1 MKNRIIKERDL
12 SEVAK
17 VISSNMEN
25 NLTKVQDVLDLD
37 FDEILEVI
45 NKYDDD
51 EKDKIC
57 SIMINTEL
65 EKLKV
70 LNIEQFKSV
79 ARDVD
84 EITDYYTSKRKDFD
98 VVIEEGDTVANDIL
112 FKLIGKNGRKLTL
125 PINISIIKEYCFST
139 ELKEEQFYETLVWIV
154 LRYVAISRCLTFKKW
169 IEEDEKDKTSKKK
182 N

>member
-12 SEVAK
+12 SEVAR

-45 NKYDDD
+45 NKYDDV

-98 VVIEEGDTVANDIL
+98 VVIDEGDTVANDIL

-169 IEEDEKDKTSKKK
+169 LEEYEKDKTSKKK